1 MTKPRNKPLSQY
13 KKKRD
18 PSKTTEPFEAEPAR
32 RAGTTKRGRFV
43 VHCHDASRLH
53 YDLRLQVGGVLE
65 SFAVPKGPSLRLEDK
80 RLAVHTEAHPL
91 RYLDF
96 EGVIPDGNYG
106 AGAMIVWDRGRV
118 SYPRDS
124 AEESLEKGAL
134 SFELDGFKLKGRF
147 SLVKPSKQDDP
158 QQRQWL
164 LMKREDAFASDED
177 VTDARPRSVLSG
189 MTVHD
194 LGKAD
199 ELYAEALAD
208 ATAAGAQKG
217 EIQASRVVPMLCTL
231 DDVPVDR
238 AGWVYE
244 LKLDGVRILAER
256 AGQDVRLF
264 YRTHRPATASF
275 PEVVEAMKTL
285 LATDVVLDGEI
296 ITFDDEGLP
305 SFQRL
310 GRRIHARRP
319 ADIHFLRDSSPVV
332 FVVFDI
338 LQLGDLD
345 LRKLPL
351 STRKALLARV
361 LPGGQGVIRRL
372 DFFQDDGGVLL
383 SFCEAR
389 GLEGLVAKRADSRYH
404 PGPKRTSNWVKVKR
418 VREDDFIVTGHTVGK
433 RSRQRLGA
441 LELASFEQGELVA
454 RGRVGSGLSEKEID
468 QLLARLEAGRPTVV
482 RVRYSGWTD
491 DGNLR
496 HPVYLG
502 MRDDVAPEDVVLA
515 PKPDDATMLEG
526 GDADEPGTDRVVG
539 KARLTN
545 QAKLFWPADG
555 ITKGDLC
562 SYYESV
568 AHVLLPHLRDRP
580 VTLVRFPDG
589 IEGKSFFQWRIPKHA
604 PPWLQ
609 SLRLRSLEEDGKEMN
624 TILVSDL
631 SSLMYVANLGCIP
644 LHVIASR
651 ADSLDTCDFLT
662 LDLDVELASLETA
675 IPIALTIRD
684 LLEQVGLHGFPKTS
698 GKTGLHVLVPL
709 GGGLPFDVAKQL
721 LELIGRIVLQRHPE
735 HATMERRKEK
745 RGARVLIDVGQTG
758 RLRTIVAPYSLR
770 EVPGAPVSTPLSW
783 EEVSLSLD
791 PSALNIFTVPERV
804 LSVGDPMA
812 EMWSAELDLTETLAR
827 LGALIES
834 NDST

>member
-1 MTKPRNKPLSQY
+1 MSKPRNKPLSQY

-32 RAGTTKRGRFV
+32 RAGETKRGRFV
-43 VHCHDASRLH
+43 VHCHDASRRH

-65 SFAVPKGPSLRLEDK
+65 SFAVPKGPSLRLDEK

-96 EGVIPDGNYG
+96 EGVIPEGNYG

-118 SYPRDS
+118 TYRRES
-124 AEESLEKGAL
+124 AEKGLDDGAL
-134 SFELDGFKLKGRF
+134 SFELDGFKLEGRF
-147 SLVKPSKQDDP
+147 SLVKPSRQDDA

-164 LMKREDAFASDED
+164 LIKRDDAFASEED
-177 VTDARPRSVLSG
+177 VTEARPRSVLSG
-189 MTVHD
+189 MTV
-194 LGKAD
+194 
-199 ELYAEALAD
+199 EELAD
-208 ATAAGAQKG
+208 ADTLYEAALRDATALGAKKG
-217 EIQASRVVPMLCTL
+217 EVQASRVVPMLCAL
-231 DDVPVDR
+231 DEVPVDR
-238 AGWVYE
+238 EGWLYE

-256 AGQDVRLF
+256 SGSDARLF

-275 PEVVEAMKTL
+275 PEVVEAVKTL
-285 LATDVVLDGEI
+285 LATDVILDGEI
-296 ITFDDEGLP
+296 ITFDDRGLP

-310 GRRIHARRP
+310 GRRIHARRA
-319 ADIHFLRDSSPVV
+319 ADIRFLRESAPVV
-332 FVVFDI
+332 FVVFDV
-338 LQLGDLD
+338 LRLGDLD

-351 STRKALLARV
+351 TKRKALLSRV
-361 LPGGQGVIRRL
+361 LPGGEGVIRPL
-372 DFFQDDGGVLL
+372 DFFPDDGRPLQ
-383 SFCEAR
+383 SFIEER
-389 GLEGLVAKRADSRYH
+389 GLEGLVAKRASSTYH
-404 PGPKRTSNWVKVKR
+404 VGPKRTGHWVKIKR
-418 VREDDFIVTGHTVGK
+418 VREDDFIVTGYRAGK

-441 LELASFEQGELVA
+441 LELASYDQGELVS
-454 RGRVGSGLSEKEID
+454 RGRVGSGLSDAEID
-468 QLLARLEAGRPTVV
+468 RLLARLDGEEPTVV
-482 RVRYSGWTD
+482 QVRYAGWTEE
-491 DGNLR
+491 GNLR

-502 MRDDVAPEDVVLA
+502 IRSDVAPEDVVAA
-515 PKPDDATMLEG
+515 PKPDDATMLDEG
-526 GDADEPGTDRVVG
+526 EADDATADRVVG

-545 QAKLFWPADG
+545 QSKVFWPADG

-568 AHVLLPHLRDRP
+568 APVLLPHLRDRP

-589 IEGKSFFQWRIPKHA
+589 IDGKSFFQWRIPKHA

-609 SLRLRSLEEDGKEMN
+609 SLRLRSLEKDGKEMN
-624 TILVSDL
+624 TILINDL

-644 LHVIASR
+644 LHVIASH
-651 ADSLDTCDFLT
+651 ADALDTCDFLT
-662 LDLDVELASLETA
+662 LDLDVELASLEAA

-684 LLEQVGLHGFPKTS
+684 LLDEVGLQGFPKTS

-709 GGGLPFDVAKQL
+709 GGGLPFDIAKQL

-770 EVPGAPVSTPLSW
+770 EVPGAPVSTPISW
-783 EEVSLSLD
+783 DEVSLSLD
-791 PSALNIFTVPERV
+791 PSSSNIFTVPERI
-804 LSVGDPMA
+804 LALGDPMA
-812 EMWSAELDLTETLAR
+812 DMWSVELDLPETLAK
-827 LGALIES
+827 LGALIEAGE
-834 NDST
+834 T